1 MTTLIKI
8 EADKIIFPN
17 SKKIKCIYP
26 IKNNLIFKDILIV
39 MLDVPIKNKYNRNV
53 FAYDSI
59 GNEIWQID
67 NLFPNDDDCPYNMIK
82 IDENELLH
90 LYNWCGFVVK
100 LNPMTGEVVDRI
112 FTK

>member
-1 MTTLIKI
+1 MLIKI
-8 EADKIIFPN
+8 ETYKVIFLN
-17 SKKIKCIYP
+17 KKEIECIYL
-26 IKNNLIFKDILIV
+26 IKDHLIFNDTLIV
-39 MLDVPIKNKYNRNV
+39 MLDVPLKDKYNRNV

-59 GNEIWQID
+59 GNKIWQID
-67 NLFPNDDDCPYNMIK
+67 NLFPNDNDCPYNMMK

-100 LNPMTGEVVDRI
+100 LNPLTGEVIDRI

>member
-1 MTTLIKI
+1 MTNIKI
-8 EADKIIFPN
+8 DGNKIIFPN
-17 SKKIKCIYP
+17 RNQVECIYS
-26 IKNNLIFKDILIV
+26 IKNNIIFKNILV
-39 MLDVPIKNKYNRNV
+39 VLLEVPIKEKYNRNV
-53 FAYDSI
+53 FAFDCT
-59 GNEIWQID
+59 GNELWQID

-100 LNPMTGEVVDRI
+100 LNPLTGEVIDRI